1 MAKIKEPIV
10 FTEWHHGG
18 LFQAIVNLFEKR
30 LGGLVFAPVGFEWVE
45 NHYWRYALRDET
57 IKQYLDPASCLLGSD
72 GFFYYYDPA
81 ELRTQRRIT
90 FKQFKEMKFDILLC
104 TLTEHQDIYVE
115 LKEKYQKKAKLIR
128 LSGNAFE
135 MIDFYNYKNF
145 IDTTALYHPPKDV
158 NYILL
163 HQEFPLRYFFY
174 TPPKETKKIKVFINE
189 FPSQPEKFLFDELKK
204 RLREF
209 QFFVHGSHGDD
220 GFITGLDKL
229 GEAIRDSSFI
239 FHPKRL
245 GEGYGHLIHN
255 FYACG
260 RPVITFKEYYRGK
273 IAERLL
279 IDGVTAI
286 FMDGLSLD
294 EIVNKIRYY
303 SDPGRLFK
311 MSLNAYQIFKKM
323 VNFDREEKEFRN
335 FMARLK

>member
-1 MAKIKEPIV
+1 MDNTKGPLV

-18 LFQAIVNLFEKR
+18 LFQAMVNLFEKR

-45 NHYWRYALRDET
+45 NGYWRYALRPET
-57 IKQYLDPASCLLGSD
+57 VKQYLDPASCLLASD

-90 FKQFKEMKFDILLC
+90 FKQFKELEFDILLC

-135 MIDFYNYKNF
+135 DIDFDSYKNF
-145 IDTTALYHPPKDV
+145 IDTTALYHPPLDV

-163 HQEFPLRYFFY
+163 HQEFPLCYFYY
-174 TPPKETKKIKVFINE
+174 TPPKKEKKIKVFINE
-189 FPSQPEKFLFDELKK
+189 FVSQPEKVLFDELRK
-204 RLREF
+204 RMLEF

-229 GEAIRDSSFI
+229 GDAIRDSTFI
-239 FHPKRL
+239 FHPKGL

-273 IAERLL
+273 IAEKLL

-303 SDPGRLFK
+303 SKPSYLFK
-311 MSLNAYQIFKKM
+311 MSFNAYQIFKK
-323 VNFDREEKEFRN
+323 VVDFDREEKEFRN
-335 FMARLK
+335 FMAKLK

>member
-1 MAKIKEPIV
+1 MNV

-45 NHYWRYALRDET
+45 NNYWRYALWPET
-57 IKQYLDPASCLLGSD
+57 IKQYLDPASCLPSAD
-72 GFFYYYDPA
+72 GWLYYYDPA
-81 ELRTQRRIT
+81 ELRVQRRIT
-90 FKQFKEMKFDILLC
+90 FEQFKKTKFDILLC
-104 TLTEHQDIYVE
+104 TLAEHQGIYVE
-115 LKEKYQKKAKLIR
+115 LKEKYQKQAKLVR
-128 LSGNAFE
+128 LTGNALE
-135 MIDFYNYKNF
+135 NIDFENYKNL
-145 IDTTALYHPPKDV
+145 IDTTALYHPPEDI

-163 HQEFPLRYFFY
+163 HQEFPLSYFFY
-174 TPPKETKKIKVFINE
+174 SPPNETKKIKVFINE
-189 FPSQPEKFLFDELKK
+189 FSSQPEKVLFDELKK
-204 RLREF
+204 RLPEF
-209 QFFVHGSHGDD
+209 QFFVHGSHGED

-229 GEAIRDSSFI
+229 GEAIRDSTFI

-255 FYACG
+255 FYSCG

-273 IAERLL
+273 IAEKLL
-279 IDGVTAI
+279 MDGVTAI

-303 SDPGRLFK
+303 SDPCRLFK
-311 MSLNAYQIFKKM
+311 MSLNAHQIFKKE
-323 VNFDREEKEFRN
+323 VDFDEEEKEFRK